1 MVTLLRPRSC
11 AGRLVSRRL
20 CAAGVDRRSGQ
31 RGSALL
37 PVMLLML
44 LFSAIAIGAAAV
56 VRVEVLVADR
66 FRRSA
71 EARYAAEAAL
81 GAALAELRR
90 SPDWAPV
97 TAGIQTSVL
106 SQGAFAGYQSVPAG
120 GTVHLCCEPDSVFGR
135 LEHETRAARS
145 PSRQALVWRPFLWT
159 SFRGLTGSAASE
171 RLYLVVF
178 VAAATGREAPAGT
191 DGTGAEG
198 ASEGEDDS
206 LVVRAEA
213 VDPAGLRRVV
223 ESLVGRRRGE
233 GVVRT
238 LTWRDVR

>member
-11 AGRLVSRRL
+11 TGRPVSRRL

-31 RGSALL
+31 GGSALL

-120 GTVHLCCEPDSVFGR
+120 GAVHLCCEPDSVFGR
-135 LEHETRAARS
+135 LEQETRAGS
-145 PSRQALVWRPFLWT
+145 PFRQALVWRPFLWT
-159 SFRGLTGSAASE
+159 SFRALTGSTASD

-178 VAAATGREAPAGT
+178 TAATGREVA
-191 DGTGAEG
+191 G
-198 ASEGEDDS
+198 ASGDGVGEDDS
-206 LVVRAEA
+206 LVIRAEA

-238 LTWRDVR
+238 LTWREVR